1 MYSILHKGCGG
12 LFCRTNSIAR
22 MIASETFLPDG
33 TNPLSGSIIIL
44 ICDKCGHKAVNQN
57 DFVIKQE

>member
-1 MYSILHKGCGG
+1 MTK
-12 LFCRTNSIAR
+12 SIAR